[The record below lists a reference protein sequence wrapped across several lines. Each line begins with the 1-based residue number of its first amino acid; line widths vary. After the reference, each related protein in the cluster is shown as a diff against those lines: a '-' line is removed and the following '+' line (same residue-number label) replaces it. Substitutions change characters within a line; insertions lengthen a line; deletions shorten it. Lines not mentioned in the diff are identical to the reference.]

1 MAASKAASGRK
12 VASKK
17 SAAKKTTKPAS
28 KKTTAVAKTASKKTA
43 TKKTTKPAN
52 RKTAA
57 VAKTATKKSAT
68 KKVAAKPS
76 ARKPTQAVAVPSKK
90 ATGSSTVHKTP
101 AQKAAPRQRKPK
113 TITPEQALANTRALL
128 EAKNELAKQPPTYP
142 AGGDPHSH
150 GHAPS
155 TEHAQV
161 VDQGLQRAPGVDP
174 AATEG
179 HPVGRG
185 NQGMRSQS

>member
-1 MAASKAASGRK
+1 MRTKRQSNQSGSVNMAASKAASARK
-12 VASKK
+12 NAGKK
-17 SAAKKTTKPAS
+17 SAAKTTTSATSKTATVA
-28 KKTTAVAKTASKKTA
+28 KTANKKTASKKASAKKNAA
-43 TKKTTKPAN
+43 T
-52 RKTAA
+52 
-57 VAKTATKKSAT
+57 
-68 KKVAAKPS
+68 KPS
-76 ARKPTQAVAVPSKK
+76 ARKPAQAVAAPAKK
-90 ATGSSTVHKTP
+90 SAGSTTVRKNP
-101 AQKAAPRQRKPK
+101 AQKAAPRERKPK

-128 EAKNELAKQPPTYP
+128 EAKNEMAKQPPTYP

-161 VDQGLQRAPGVDP
+161 VDDGLQRAPGVDP

-185 NQGMRSQS
+185 NQGMRGQN